1 LSSEEWLEMTPR
13 QVHALLKR
21 QVKSWQREELLVGIL
36 ASTTANFS
44 FCRPDEPIL
53 AEDFMVHKLPEA
65 AEPDGLT
72 GEQVMAA
79 FSRFPK
85 NKS

>member
-1 LSSEEWLEMTPR
+1 MTPR

-21 QVKSWQREELLVGIL
+21 QVRKWQREELLVGII
-36 ASTTANFS
+36 ASTVANFS
-44 FCRPDEPIL
+44 FCRPDQPIE
-53 AEDFMVHKLPEA
+53 AESFMMHPFEREA
-65 AEPDGLT
+65 DGLT
-72 GEQVMAA
+72 GEEIMAA

>member
-1 LSSEEWLEMTPR
+1 MTPR

-21 QVKSWQREELLVGIL
+21 QLATWQREELLVGII

-44 FCRPDEPIL
+44 FCRPDQPLE
-53 AEDFMVHKLPEA
+53 AESFMLHPLPEKDV
-65 AEPDGLT
+65 EGLT